1 MRLNPDCIRDIL
13 LIVEKY
19 ATYSNDVEQEI
30 VFQELEDTYNHEE
43 ILYHIRQ
50 CEASGLFLKVQ
61 YFFGGFSIVDL
72 SPEGHQFV
80 NDIRQDT
87 NWNRTKEVAKVVR
100 QATYID
106 IVSRFTAQ
114 VWGIVYQSNALSK
127 IML

>member
-1 MRLNPDCIRDIL
+1 MKLKPDCIRDIL

-30 VFQELEDTYNHEE
+30 VFQELESKYNHEE
-43 ILYHIRQ
+43 ILYHVRQ

-61 YFFGGFSIVDL
+61 HFFGGFSIIDL

-87 NWNRTKEVAKVVR
+87 NWNRTKEVAKNVGSTSLDVLKE
-100 QATYID
+100 IS
-106 IVSRFTAQ
+106 VQ
-114 VWGIVYQSNALSK
+114 VISNLISNQFSK
-127 IML
+127 

>member
-72 SPEGHQFV
+72 SSEGHQFV

-87 NWNRTKEVAKVVR
+87 NWNRTKEVAKNVGSTSLDVLK
-100 QATYID
+100 D
-106 IVSRFTAQ
+106 VSAKVLANLISHQF
-114 VWGIVYQSNALSK
+114 GG
-127 IML
+127 

>member
-61 YFFGGFSIVDL
+61 YFFGGFSIVGL

-87 NWNRTKEVAKVVR
+87 NWNRTKEVAKNVGSTSLDVLKE
-100 QATYID
+100 IS
-106 IVSRFTAQ
+106 VQ
-114 VWGIVYQSNALSK
+114 VISNLISNQFSK
-127 IML
+127 